1 MAWQAG
7 GGIWLVPLKAGV
19 RVQVPQHESA
29 QFRGRPR
36 RVKISMPQEENIQTR
51 ESKYLNSPKEFHL
64 EMPLYLDFDLSVESI
79 ADKVYDNLSNRD
91 VIDAYCIWCEK
102 ESVFHAY
109 NYLSDNTS
117 VPSWVNRHDGL
128 IEIEYQCTR
137 DRSHSYHS
145 YYFKKENFIAKV
157 GQFPSV
163 ADFQIPQ
170 AEKYRKILG
179 EGLYKELTRGI
190 GLSANGV
197 GIGSF
202 VYLRRIFE
210 NLIEE
215 AHAKALS
222 EIKDFPDTD
231 YAKAKMDEKIKLLKN
246 YLTEFL
252 VENRSLYSILSKGV
266 HALKEEE
273 CLEYFESVRI
283 GIEQILDEKIEKIE
297 KARKADMARE
307 AVQSVLSKTST

>member
-1 MAWQAG
+1 
-7 GGIWLVPLKAGV
+7 
-19 RVQVPQHESA
+19 
-29 QFRGRPR
+29 
-36 RVKISMPQEENIQTR
+36 MPQEKNIQ
-51 ESKYLNSPKEFHL
+51 ENKYLNSPKEFHL
-64 EMPLYLDFDLSVESI
+64 EMPLYLDFDLSIKTV
-79 ADKVYDNLSNRD
+79 ADKIYDHLSSRE
-91 VIDAYCIWCEK
+91 VIDAYCIWCGR

-117 VPSWVNRHDGL
+117 IPSWVNRHDGL
-128 IEIEYQCTR
+128 IQIEYQCTR

-145 YYFKKENFIAKV
+145 YYFKMENFIAKV

-170 AEKYRKILG
+170 AEKYRKVLG
-179 EGLYKELTRGI
+179 EGPYKELTRGI

-215 AHAKALS
+215 AHTKALS
-222 EIKDFPDTD
+222 EVKEFSEAD
-231 YAKAKMDEKIKLLKN
+231 YVKVKMDEKIKLLKN
-246 YLTEFL
+246 YLPEFL
-252 VENRSLYSILSKGV
+252 VENRSLYSILSKGI

-297 KARKADMARE
+297 KARKAGMARE
-307 AVQSVLSKTST
+307 AVQNILNKTSA